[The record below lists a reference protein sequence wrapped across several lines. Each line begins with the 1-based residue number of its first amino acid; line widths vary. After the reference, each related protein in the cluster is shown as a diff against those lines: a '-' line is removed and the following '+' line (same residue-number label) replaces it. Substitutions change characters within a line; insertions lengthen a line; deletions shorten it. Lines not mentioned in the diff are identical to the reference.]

1 MKINDYMAPLTG
13 AQSRIEQRKKTEIKS
28 PAEKTRRFDTVIIS
42 NFKRA
47 AEDQN
52 ALRLRES
59 VSMDVR
65 SATAAQTDRIA
76 SLREEIR
83 SGSYRIDARAI
94 ANRMLMFGEA

>member
-13 AQSRIEQRKKTEIKS
+13 AQSRIEQRKRAGFRS

-42 NFKRA
+42 NVNRTG
-47 AEDQN
+47 EDQN
-52 ALRLRES
+52 VLRLRES
-59 VSMDVR
+59 VSMDLR

-94 ANRMLMFGEA
+94 ADRMLMFGEV